1 MDNSEKIIQL
11 EAQINALKIKITE
24 LCIENTALCT
34 KNTALHNENTELKQE
49 NAQLKHSLNQNS
61 QNSSKPPSSD
71 GLKKLIRDRSLRK
84 KGRKK
89 SGGQEGHKGHTLKQV
104 SKPDHIISHDLSC
117 CPGCK
122 CDLNQTDVD
131 DFVIRQVFDIPLPK
145 VEVTEHRA
153 EIKQCPSCK
162 KRVCA
167 DFPDG
172 VRAPVSYGQNIKS
185 FAVYLQHQQLIPE
198 DRLQSLFA
206 DLFKL
211 PLATATLNSF
221 TDQAFN
227 ELEIFEQTVLKL
239 VSKAPVK
246 HLDETGFRINGKT
259 QWLHVSSD
267 KTLTYYHISPKRKAL
282 LPDLSGTVV
291 HDHYKPYYQ
300 LNDVNH
306 GLCNAHH
313 LRELNALIEDEES
326 WAKKMSHWLLCSLR
340 YKKLHRGKSIAAD
353 KLARLRA
360 SYTEIVK
367 EGLAYHESLKPLI
380 KKSRCGKAPKR
391 KGHNLL
397 LRLWNYCDDVLRF
410 LTDPEVP
417 FTNNQAEQDIRMMKC
432 KQKISGGFRTTKGA
446 EKFIRIRG
454 FISNARKQSWNI
466 LESIQKVF
474 NKKVPLPDG

>member
-24 LCIENTALCT
+24 LCIENTALRT
-34 KNTALHNENTELKQE
+34 ENTELKQE

-71 GLKKLIRDRSLRK
+71 GLKKLTRNQSLRK

-153 EIKQCPSCK
+153 EIKQCPACK

-227 ELEIFEQTVLKL
+227 ELEIFEQVVLKH

-259 QWLHVSSD
+259 
-267 KTLTYYHISPKRKAL
+267 
-282 LPDLSGTVV
+282 
-291 HDHYKPYYQ
+291 
-300 LNDVNH
+300 
-306 GLCNAHH
+306 
-313 LRELNALIEDEES
+313 
-326 WAKKMSHWLLCSLR
+326 
-340 YKKLHRGKSIAAD
+340 
-353 KLARLRA
+353 
-360 SYTEIVK
+360 
-367 EGLAYHESLKPLI
+367 
-380 KKSRCGKAPKR
+380 
-391 KGHNLL
+391 
-397 LRLWNYCDDVLRF
+397 
-410 LTDPEVP
+410 
-417 FTNNQAEQDIRMMKC
+417 
-432 KQKISGGFRTTKGA
+432 
-446 EKFIRIRG
+446 
-454 FISNARKQSWNI
+454 
-466 LESIQKVF
+466 
-474 NKKVPLPDG
+474 